1 MIGQRISAGGIV
13 VQDEKVLLVHHYMEN
28 KYDFWVL
35 PGGGVE
41 GDEGIF
47 TAVERE
53 IWEETSLKVKAQRIA
68 YIEELT
74 DEGRYIC
81 KFWICC
87 DRENGNLSIKHKAA
101 DEDFLTGARYF
112 SKEELK
118 GVNAYPSILKNDFW
132 DDMQAGF
139 ETIKYLGYHHED

>member
-13 VQDEKVLLVHHYMEN
+13 VYKEKVLLVHHCMEN
-28 KYDFWVL
+28 RYDFWVL

-47 TAVERE
+47 IAVERE
-53 IWEETSLKVKAQRIA
+53 IWEETNLRVKAQRIA
-68 YIEELT
+68 YVEELI

-87 DRENGNLSIKHKAA
+87 DLENGHLSINNKAA
-101 DEDFLTGARYF
+101 DEGFLIDARYF
-112 SKEELK
+112 AKEELQ
-118 GVNAYPSILKNDFW
+118 GMNAYPPILKDGFW

-139 ETIKYLGYHHED
+139 ATIKYLGYHHEN